1 VVRGSALRGRIG
13 ADVTTLTRQA
23 PPIESVETGRSRR
36 IGTGL
41 LVAAGGYLIAVATMG
56 LVFASGP
63 PARLVEGLAD
73 YAQGETLYRW
83 GFVGA
88 SLLAPVFVAL
98 LLLLTV
104 AAGVPAS
111 SARRSIATVL
121 LAAYVTCAT
130 LAYGS
135 QYLFLPR
142 LVALDPELAAPWY
155 FHDVDSI
162 PYAIDLT
169 GYALLGLAA
178 LLLASLFAERGHR
191 WLAGWLTAMAVLSI
205 AAFGLHAAGADAVAG
220 VASLTSAVFT
230 VPVVVHAVTA
240 GRRLRSAA

>member
-1 VVRGSALRGRIG
+1 VVRRSVGKTIG
-13 ADVTTLTRQA
+13 ADVTALAQA
-23 PPIESVETGRSRR
+23 PPTAPGDQTRPRR
-36 IGTGL
+36 IGSGL
-41 LVAAGGYLIAVATMG
+41 LVAAGAYVTAAAMMG

-88 SLLAPVFVAL
+88 SLLAPTFVTML
-98 LLLLTV
+98 LLLVV
-104 AAGVPAS
+104 AVDVPPS

-130 LAYGS
+130 VAYSS

-142 LVALDPELAAPWY
+142 LVARDPEVAAAWY

-162 PYAIDLT
+162 PYAIDLA
-169 GYALLGLAA
+169 GYALLSLAA
-178 LLLASLFAERGHR
+178 VLLASLFAERGHR
-191 WLAGWLTAMAVLSI
+191 LLAGWLTAMAALSI

-220 VASLTSAVFT
+220 AASLTSAVFT
-230 VPVVVHAVTA
+230 VPVVVHAVIE
-240 GRRLRSAA
+240 GRRLRRAPT